1 MQPSITTTSATLES
15 QMDPLLTLRKCLKTE
30 GSVTLH
36 DHSGT
41 QVGELPQCVY
51 LKLGGY
57 IFPRD
62 APTNF
67 RSKRGAGDFY
77 PLDAVWF
84 MLERREGSY
93 SEYMQEA
100 RRNGVG
106 VVSLVDRK
114 DLVAY
119 LEEEQRPED
128 CQFVDLTAPLPAPR
142 RSFGDDEA
150 GEEVWEE
157 PVTAVLTTAQTVS
170 TSRVKSRPAKA
181 RDSGLLSVHKDFSN
195 VLEIAIEMQKSLTE
209 AAAVPLTNARQPVSL
224 IDQITSANRPAQKPV
239 QVPVSSR
246 EALIPIIVVPAT
258 PTALLTMYNVRQ
270 FLEGGHFVSQ
280 ADAKAEGRPKE
291 NSLFFE
297 HKIGGRKIRIQ
308 VVDNPTRLSSADW
321 DRVAAVFVQGNT
333 WQFKGWKWDT
343 PVDLFQHVKGFVLD
357 FDEKG
362 QDPKISGWNVT
373 RLTINRSRRHLD
385 SNVIFQFWSKF
396 EDHLKSRRML

>member
-1 MQPSITTTSATLES
+1 
-15 QMDPLLTLRKCLKTE
+15 
-30 GSVTLH
+30 
-36 DHSGT
+36 
-41 QVGELPQCVY
+41 
-51 LKLGGY
+51 
-57 IFPRD
+57 
-62 APTNF
+62 
-67 RSKRGAGDFY
+67 
-77 PLDAVWF
+77 

-119 LEEEQRPED
+119 LEEEQSPED
-128 CQFVDLTAPLPAPR
+128 CQFVDLTAPLPVPR
-142 RSFGDDEA
+142 RSFGD
-150 GEEVWEE
+150 EEVWEE
-157 PVTAVLTTAQTVS
+157 PVTAALIIPQTVS

-181 RDSGLLSVHKDFSN
+181 RDSGLLSTHKDFSN
-195 VLEIAIEMQKSLTE
+195 VLEIAIEIQKSLTE

-239 QVPVSSR
+239 QTSVPSR
-246 EALIPIIVVPAT
+246 ESVVPIIVVPAT

-280 ADAKAEGRPKE
+280 ADAKAEGRSKE

-297 HKIGGRKIRIQ
+297 RKNGNRKIRFQ

-321 DRVAAVFVQGNT
+321 DRVVAVFVQGNT

-343 PVDLFQHVKGFVLD
+343 PAELFHHVMGFVLD

-362 QDPKISGWNVT
+362 QDPKMSGWNVT
-373 RLTINRSRRHLD
+373 RLTISRSRRHLD
-385 SNVIFQFWSKF
+385 SNAIFQFWSKF
-396 EDHLKSRRML
+396 EDYLKSRRML